1 MTATNGGPQIDAT
14 RVIADLRELE
24 RRTGGATGARR
35 VAWGEQWRAARAF
48 LQELLGEIGLRAEPD
63 AAGNLWAVLAGER
76 RPALAQG
83 SLRPP
88 RRSRSSGRP
97 PVAARRRPAR
107 SSSGRES

>member
-63 AAGNLWAVLAGER
+63 EAGNLWAVLAGER
-76 RPALAQG
+76 RPALA
-83 SLRPP
+83 
-88 RRSRSSGRP
+88 RRLTS
-97 PVAARRRPAR
+97 
-107 SSSGRES
+107 